1 LHNFLLVVYNQT
13 DSIAILQVDKTV
25 HWITTGRKFYMA
37 TLERKRTQAEEEHC
51 RKLRNDIL
59 ASIFRTVER
68 PKTMNKTKGQLGLAV
83 IKNLPAGISMVQ
95 GLMKAVNWKAA
106 QREVLE
112 GLNNTVVIVGQA
124 NAGKSTLFNKLKGQ
138 NLSPTSS
145 QAGTTKTLVC
155 TEFGPFTLVDTP
167 GHLPDVMAAGIS
179 QASVIVF
186 LIDATRGLQEEDR
199 ELYQIIR
206 NVNKPTIIA
215 VNKID
220 QLKEKGNGDHFA
232 TEVAL
237 ALNTAGVIPI
247 SARTGENLAEE
258 LIPVIIDASPEAALA
273 IGREIPAYRRA
284 AAQRIIRN
292 STLVCLAAGLEPI
305 PFVDIPI
312 LLAAQV
318 RLVLNLAALYGEE
331 MDSEDAMKHAR
342 ALILT
347 LASGAGMR
355 YIAGQAAKFVPF
367 GGDFVAGVIAGAATW
382 SIGQVALEYYEDEKK
397 LSPKRLQELY
407 QSFYQRFRRENKP
420 SELRQQV
427 EQALTAETA
436 EIEIVPTEISV
447 VQNPERGN

>member
-1 LHNFLLVVYNQT
+1 MAERERRQT
-13 DSIAILQVDKTV
+13 QVEE
-25 HWITTGRKFYMA
+25 GRRC
-37 TLERKRTQAEEEHC
+37 E
-51 RKLRNDIL
+51 LRDNVL
-59 ASIFRTVER
+59 ANIFRRVER
-68 PKTMNKTKGQLGLAV
+68 PKKTMSQLGLAV
-83 IKNLPAGISMVQ
+83 IKNLPANISMVQ

-112 GLNNTVVIVGQA
+112 GLNNTVVIVGQP
-124 NAGKSTLFNKLKGQ
+124 NTGKSTLFNKLKGQ
-138 NLSPTSS
+138 NLSPTSP
-145 QAGTTKTLVC
+145 QVGTTKTLVR

-167 GHLPDVMAAGIS
+167 GHLPDVMATGMF

-186 LIDATRGLQEEDR
+186 LIDAIRGLQAEDR
-199 ELYQIIR
+199 ELYQVIR

-220 QLKEKGNGDHFA
+220 QLKGKGNGDHFA

-247 SARTGENLAEE
+247 SAKTGENLAEE

-292 STLVCLAAGLEPI
+292 STLANLAAGLEPI

-312 LLAAQV
+312 LLTTQV
-318 RLVLNLAALYGEE
+318 RLVLRLAALYGEE

-347 LASGAGMR
+347 LLSGAGMR
-355 YIAGQAAKFVPF
+355 YVAGQAAKLVPF
-367 GGDFVAGVIAGAATW
+367 GGNFIAGAIAGATTW
-382 SIGQVALEYYEDEKK
+382 SIGQVALEYYEDDKK

-420 SELRQQV
+420 GELRQQV
-427 EQALTAETA
+427 GKALTVET
-436 EIEIVPTEISV
+436 EGVPIETSA
-447 VQNPERGN
+447 VQNP